1 VKKPSIPHILI
12 RFKDKNNITKVTTKM
27 EELYEKQA
35 KQDENLSKLADNSK
49 TREWTGVP

>member
-1 VKKPSIPHILI
+1 
-12 RFKDKNNITKVTTKM
+12 M

-35 KQDENLSKLADNSK
+35 KQDENLSKLADNGETEENQEENSK